1 MSPHG
6 RTFYRNPNVDPRY
19 LPSDGLLRDH
29 FRQCIL
35 RHIKGTAEPEELGRM
50 FDPDIHLSA
59 GGFNLESGSW
69 WSSDRGKLQLEAELA
84 HRLWDACE

>member
-1 MSPHG
+1 
-6 RTFYRNPNVDPRY
+6 
-19 LPSDGLLRDH
+19 
-29 FRQCIL
+29 
-35 RHIKGTAEPEELGRM
+35 M